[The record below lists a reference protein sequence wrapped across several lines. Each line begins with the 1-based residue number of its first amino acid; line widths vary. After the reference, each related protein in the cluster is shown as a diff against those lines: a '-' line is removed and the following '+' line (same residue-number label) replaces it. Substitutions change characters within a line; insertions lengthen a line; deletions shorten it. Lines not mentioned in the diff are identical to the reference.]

1 MIVLL
6 CGHQV
11 LLPTQNK
18 RYDAMKKTYLNYPGA
33 PTPKSYHHVITT
45 EPGKMIFLSGQVAF
59 DSDRNIVGEN
69 DVVSQTRQAMRN
81 LKAAVETGGGQISD
95 IVQMTTHVVNYDPST
110 LDDITGTIAEF
121 FEPDCLPT
129 STLVGINSLSTL
141 GLLIEIGGIAVTG
154 K

>member
-1 MIVLL
+1 
-6 CGHQV
+6 
-11 LLPTQNK
+11 
-18 RYDAMKKTYLNYPGA
+18 MKKTYLNFPGA

-59 DSDRNIVGEN
+59 DSDRNIIGKN
-69 DVVSQTRQAMRN
+69 DVVAQTRQTMRN
-81 LKAAVETGGGQISD
+81 LKAAVETGGGRISD
-95 IVQMTTHVVNYDPST
+95 IVQITTHVVDYDPVQ

-129 STLVGINSLSTL
+129 NTLVGIASLSTE
-141 GLLIEIGGIAVTG
+141 GLLIEIGGIAVTE